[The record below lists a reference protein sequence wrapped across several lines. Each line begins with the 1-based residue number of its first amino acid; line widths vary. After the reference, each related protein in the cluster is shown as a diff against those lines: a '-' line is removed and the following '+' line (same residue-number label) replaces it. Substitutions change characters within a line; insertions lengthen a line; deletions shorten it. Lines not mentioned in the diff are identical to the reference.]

1 MKRLLNITAG
11 IIATMLA
18 FAACDKIDVNDYLV
32 FAGSSGSWYDGQ
44 PVEDQSQRVFVE
56 KYTGVR
62 CVNCPSAD
70 EAIATLQSTYGHEVV
85 AVSIHAG
92 AMARPWSGFADL
104 RTNDGDEWNSYFGIE
119 AYPSVMINRGKTD
132 DTWNIITAVG
142 GIAGGVEGAM
152 GHPTTIAMEID
163 TEYDAAN
170 RNLTIFANLQ
180 WLESTTAPLTITLMV
195 MEDGIVGKQTTPEGN
210 NENYVFNH
218 VLRDV
223 ITDLWGAD
231 IDADGNQGTCRM
243 GAFAYTLPDGLVA
256 ENCHIVAFISNKDT
270 REILQCAEASV
281 ME

>member
-1 MKRLLNITAG
+1 MKKLLNITA
-11 IIATMLA
+11 IIFATIVA
-18 FAACDKIDVNDYLV
+18 FAGCVKIEEDDYLI

-44 PVEDQSQRVFVE
+44 PVADHTKRVFVE

-70 EAIATLQSTYGHEVV
+70 VAIAALQNTYGHDVV

-92 AMARPWSGFADL
+92 ALARPWNGFADL
-104 RTNDGDEWNSYFGIE
+104 RTNDGDEWHNYFGIE
-119 AYPSVMINRGKTD
+119 AYPSIMINRSKTD
-132 DTWNIITAVG
+132 NTWNIITAVG
-142 GIAGGVEGAM
+142 GIAGGVEGAI

-180 WLESTTAPLTITLMV
+180 WIESTTVPLTITLLV
-195 MEDGIVGKQTTPEGN
+195 MEDGIIGKQTTPEGN

-243 GAFAYTLPDGLVA
+243 GAFTYTLPQEYVA
-256 ENCHIVAFISNKDT
+256 ENCHIVAFISNKDS
-270 REILQCAEASV
+270 REIIQCAETSIV
-281 ME
+281 E

>member
-1 MKRLLNITAG
+1 MKRLLNITA
-11 IIATMLA
+11 IIFATIVA
-18 FAACDKIDVNDYLV
+18 FAGCDKIEEDDYLI

-44 PVEDQSQRVFVE
+44 PVADHTKRVFVE

-62 CVNCPSAD
+62 CVNCPIAD
-70 EAIATLQSTYGHEVV
+70 EAIATLQNTYEHEVV

-92 AMARPWSGFADL
+92 AMARPWNGFADL
-104 RTNDGDEWNSYFGIE
+104 RTNDGDEWHNYFGIE
-119 AYPSVMINRGKTD
+119 AYPSIMINRGKTD
-132 DTWNIITAVG
+132 NTWNIITAVG
-142 GIAGGVEGAM
+142 GIAGGVEGAI

-180 WLESTTAPLTITLMV
+180 WIESTTVPLTITLLV
-195 MEDGIVGKQTTPEGN
+195 MEDGIIGKQTTPEGN
-210 NENYVFNH
+210 DENYVFNH

-243 GAFAYTLPDGLVA
+243 GAFTYTLPQEYVA
-256 ENCHIVAFISNKDT
+256 ENCHIVAFISNKDS
-270 REILQCAEASV
+270 REIIQCAETSIV
-281 ME
+281 E

>member
-1 MKRLLNITAG
+1 MKRLLNITA
-11 IIATMLA
+11 IIFATIVA
-18 FAACDKIDVNDYLV
+18 FAGCVKIEEDDYLI

-44 PVEDQSQRVFVE
+44 PVADHTKRVFVE

-70 EAIATLQSTYGHEVV
+70 VAIAALQNTYEHEVV

-92 AMARPWSGFADL
+92 AMARPWNGFADL
-104 RTNDGDEWNSYFGIE
+104 RTTDGDEWHNYFGIE
-119 AYPSVMINRGKTD
+119 AYPSIMINRGKTD
-132 DTWNIITAVG
+132 NTWNIITAVG
-142 GIAGGVEGAM
+142 GIAGGVEGAI

-180 WLESTTAPLTITLMV
+180 WIESTTAPLTITLLV
-195 MEDGIVGKQTTPEGN
+195 MEDGIIGKQTIPEGN
-210 NENYVFNH
+210 DENYVFNH

-243 GAFAYTLPDGLVA
+243 GAFTYTLPQEYVA
-256 ENCHIVAFISNKDT
+256 ENCHIVAFISNKDS
-270 REILQCAEASV
+270 RDIIQCAETSIV
-281 ME
+281 E